1 MRFGSGARGTTPGPR
16 TGILG
21 LRQPSGWERSE
32 TVIGAPSTQRPGYR
46 LESEPW

>member
-32 TVIGAPSTQRPGYR
+32 TVIGAHSSPYYR